1 MIRADAAFGLRV
13 TATDRLE
20 RHIDY
25 DKRRERPEGTFWN
38 PGGTWKGWVYRGQ
51 RWSGMYK
58 PKPVEGILIGIRYV
72 HEGGWRVNLGEDEGW
87 GWNPEGEK
95 RVMALVAT
103 DLQHDPV
110 RVWLDDL
117 VLAGTSDQARISMA
131 VSYLESEAYYDA
143 KPHKA
148 HRDLEAVRRVL
159 TS

>member
-1 MIRADAAFGLRV
+1 MERSEAAFGLRV
-13 TATDRLE
+13 VAADRLE
-20 RHIDY
+20 RHTDHGR
-25 DKRRERPEGTFWN
+25 KRPTPEGSIYN

-51 RWSGMYK
+51 RWSSVNK
-58 PKPVEGILIGIRYV
+58 PKPVEGIIVGIRYV
-72 HEGGWRVNLGEDEGW
+72 HEGGWRVYLGDDEGY
-87 GWNPEGEK
+87 GWQPEGAK
-95 RVMALVAT
+95 RAQALVAT

-117 VLAGTSDQARISMA
+117 VATGTSAESRISMA

>member
-13 TATDRLE
+13 AASDRLE
-20 RHIDY
+20 RHIDHGR
-25 DKRRERPEGTFWN
+25 KRDDPYGRPR
-38 PGGTWKGWVYRGQ
+38 GTWKGWVYRGK
-51 RWSGMYK
+51 RWSAVSK
-58 PKPVEGILIGIRYV
+58 PKPVEGVLVGIRYV
-72 HEGGWRVNLGEDEGW
+72 HEGGWRVYNGEDGISWE
-87 GWNPEGEK
+87 PEGEK
-95 RVMALVAT
+95 RIMALVAT
-103 DLQHDPV
+103 DLQHDPA

-117 VLAGTSDQARISMA
+117 VLTGTSDQARISMA

>member
-1 MIRADAAFGLRV
+1 M
-13 TATDRLE
+13 
-20 RHIDY
+20 H
-25 DKRRERPEGTFWN
+25 
-38 PGGTWKGWVYRGQ
+38 
-51 RWSGMYK
+51 K

-72 HEGGWRVNLGEDEGW
+72 HEGGWRHFLGEDGITWE
-87 GWNPEGEK
+87 PEGEK
-95 RVMALVAT
+95 RIMALVAT
-103 DLQHDPV
+103 DLQHDPA